1 MSEMVPD
8 QILMIAQ
15 AGSYLYGLNTPD
27 SDTDYVVI
35 YAEPTQVTV
44 DNTERLT
51 THCYLTCTLLTLD
64 S

>member
-1 MSEMVPD
+1 MSEMAPE

-44 DNTERLT
+44 DNIINTRLLS
-51 THCYLTCTLLTLD
+51 CFEALL
-64 S
+64 